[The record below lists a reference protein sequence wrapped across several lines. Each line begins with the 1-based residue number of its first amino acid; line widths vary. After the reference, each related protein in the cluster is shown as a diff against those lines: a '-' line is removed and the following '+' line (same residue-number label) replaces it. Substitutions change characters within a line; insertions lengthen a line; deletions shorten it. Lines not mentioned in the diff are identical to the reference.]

1 MLRLDVSSQ
10 FNRICCHFSPRL
22 RCITADKMIIEE
34 EDEEEDEE
42 GRRKEEDAGVVCT
55 QSSWHQ

>member
-1 MLRLDVSSQ
+1 MLRLDVFSQ

-22 RCITADKMIIEE
+22 RCIAADKMIIEE
-34 EDEEEDEE
+34 EEEEEE
-42 GRRKEEDAGVVCT
+42 RRKEEDAGVVCT